1 MDCEQPLPVGER
13 KIHDRVD
20 DLNAGVADQHVDPA
34 IFCHGVGDALL
45 HRSLVGHVHT
55 DREGIAAVAS
65 DILGSGAGGV
75 EIEIGNHG
83 DATFGRKMQRDVL
96 ADATG
101 GTGDERNLSVESG
114 HFLFSHLA
122 VR

>member
-1 MDCEQPLPVGER
+1 VDCQQPLPVGER
-13 KIHDRVD
+13 KIDDWVD

-45 HRSLVGHVHT
+45 HRSLVGHVHS
-55 DREGIAAVAS
+55 DREGIAAVAP
-65 DILGSGAGGV
+65 DLLGRGAGGI

-83 DATFGRKMQRDVL
+83 DAALGREMQRNVL

-101 GTGDERNLSVESG
+101 GTGDDRNLSVESG
-114 HFLFSHLA
+114 HGRLLPL
-122 VR
+122 